1 MKDKILE
8 RVRGREVYNSNED
21 KNNNWFATRNNASN
35 KQFLKYFQ
43 STEVKKTHQ
52 PIILYPENIS
62 FKAKGKIMTRSDNR
76 KWENV

>member
-43 STEVKKTHQ
+43 STEVKK
-52 PIILYPENIS
+52 
-62 FKAKGKIMTRSDNR
+62 KINL
-76 KWENV
+76 